1 MTPLSFLLSEVRST
15 RVTIFFLLEQ
25 MDVMHTPFAIE
36 TNNIPI
42 GPHESFERPKYGAD
56 IKGYYITTWQL
67 RGTHSHETNQIKSRV
82 GHNFSIL
89 FLTLDILGFCRGFHL
104 LLSGFWLLGH
114 RKPIV

>member
-1 MTPLSFLLSEVRST
+1 
-15 RVTIFFLLEQ
+15 
-25 MDVMHTPFAIE
+25 MDVTHTPFAIE

-42 GPHESFERPKYGAD
+42 GRHESFERPKYGAD

-89 FLTLDILGFCRGFHL
+89 FLTLDILGFCRGFHV